1 MASDLPI
8 EALLRGATDRAGLRE
23 LLHALGLPADG
34 AAVTPVDAWCR
45 LPAPAGNAAGAAG
58 SPARCGSPP
67 EGRAPVVVA
76 TADRGGVRALAVE
89 LAGEVT
95 AQGVVWLARRVQ
107 ARDAGRPHLL
117 VVAGEGYRR
126 LAFVATGLDETPRP
140 RGVGRARPRR
150 SDVEALEELA
160 ARDGEAGAAL
170 ALRHARALERSR
182 VSGRFFREFRAQ
194 RDAVAAAWSGVPAG
208 ETAHRR
214 QLALLLLCR
223 LMFLYFLQR
232 DGHLGGDVAYVAT
245 LVARWRPGADG
256 RSFFRAVLQPLFF
269 GVLNTRPERRAPEAR
284 ALGELPYLN
293 GGLFERHALERAYPE
308 LDLPDGIV
316 AAAVARL
323 LERYRFTTQEPVE
336 AEVAASDLP
345 GIDPEML
352 GRVFEGLMAS
362 ERRGAT
368 GTFFTPAAV
377 VERLT
382 REAMATYLA
391 GRVGVD
397 EARVRRVLE
406 RPDRSAG
413 ADPLRR
419 ELLEAAR
426 AARVLDPACGSGAFL
441 VGALSRLALVRRAL
455 GEESADLRCDIV
467 ARALHGVD
475 LQEDAALLCA
485 LRLWLTLAAR
495 PAGAAGPPGPVPPLP
510 NLDRRIRQGD
520 ALVDPLDLVGAAAG
534 PGGPSVDRAV
544 RQAVR
549 RIEPLAA
556 RYLGAD
562 PQERPQVQREL
573 VQAEAA
579 LARAWL
585 AGARARLE
593 RRLREARAAAAA
605 RDLFGERPAE
615 AARAEAE
622 RASLER
628 ARAEIERLESTLET
642 AGGLPFFS
650 FGVHFADAALTG
662 FDLVLSNPPWVRAHR
677 WPAHLRRL
685 VGRRYRVCGSAGWR
699 GGAGAAPR
707 ASGAQ
712 VDLALLFLER
722 SLELLAPG
730 GVLGMVLP
738 AKLLRS
744 LYGSGGRRLLTEQ
757 ARLVSVQDH
766 SLDQRSV
773 FRADAFAMLVVAEKR
788 RAPPSGDEPVRV
800 TMIRR
805 RAAPLRFTVR
815 AAELPLAPGDP
826 DAPWLI
832 APPGVQR
839 ALRRMQA
846 AGARLGEQ
854 PGVRIRRGVVTGA
867 NDVLIVRRGEDKLG
881 GLAVIRAEGAF
892 AAGRRTGAGE
902 AAERYEAVVEAR
914 ALARLV
920 RGSGIGAWRY
930 DAPESVVWVHDDATG
945 VAGPAPARLGA
956 YLARHAARLEA
967 RTGWRPGRPL
977 GALFHVTPDTLRPK
991 VAWHDLAETLNA
1003 VALPARVVTGGV
1015 LRPLVPLNTVYFVP
1029 AACDADALL
1038 LAAYLN
1044 SLPVRVF
1051 ARAIAERAKDARFR
1065 FFAWVV
1071 GSIPLPADWRSDRNS
1086 RPLLELSREA
1096 HAAGRIGADAQA
1108 RLDEHVAR
1116 AYGLRAEDVA
1126 ELARFD
1132 RWLRGEP

>member
-1 MASDLPI
+1 MASDPPI
-8 EALLRGATDRAGLRE
+8 EALLRRASDRAGLRE
-23 LLHALGLPADG
+23 LLRALGLPAEP
-34 AAVTPVDAWCR
+34 AAATAAIPADA
-45 LPAPAGNAAGAAG
+45 A
-58 SPARCGSPP
+58 
-67 EGRAPVVVA
+67 APVVVA
-76 TADRGGVRALAVE
+76 EADRGGLRALAVE
-89 LAGEVT
+89 IAGEVR
-95 AQGVVWLARRVQ
+95 AEDVACLARRIQ
-107 ARDAGRPHLL
+107 AGDAGRPHLL

-126 LAFVATGLDETPRP
+126 LAFVAAGLDETPRP
-140 RGVGRARPRR
+140 LVVERARPRR

-160 ARDGEAGAAL
+160 AREGEAGAAL

-182 VSGRFFREFRAQ
+182 ISGRFFRDFRAQ
-194 RDAVAAAWSGVPAG
+194 RDAVAAAWSGVPD
-208 ETAHRR
+208 EEDAHRR

-232 DGHLGGDVAYVAT
+232 DGHLGGDEAYLPA
-245 LVARWRPGADG
+245 LVAGWRPDGGG
-256 RSFFRAVLQPLFF
+256 RSFFRSVLQPLFF
-269 GVLNTRPERRAPEAR
+269 GALNTRPERRTAEAR

-308 LDLPDGIV
+308 LDLPDGVV
-316 AAAVARL
+316 ADSFDRL

-336 AEVAASDLP
+336 AEVAAPDLP

-362 ERRGAT
+362 ERRGLT

-377 VERLT
+377 VDRLT
-382 REAMATYLA
+382 REATATYLA
-391 GRVGVD
+391 GRTGVG
-397 EARVRRVLE
+397 EARVREALDGR
-406 RPDRSAG
+406 DRSAPG
-413 ADPLRR
+413 AALRR

-441 VGALSRLALVRRAL
+441 VGALSRLAAVRRAL
-455 GEESADLRCDIV
+455 GEEPGGVRRDIV

-485 LRLWLTLAAR
+485 LRLWLTLAVRAR
-495 PAGAAGPPGPVPPLP
+495 VAARASGPVPPLP

-534 PGGPSVDRAV
+534 PGGAVVDLAV
-544 RQAVR
+544 RQSVR

-573 VQAEAA
+573 AAAEGA

-585 AGARARLE
+585 SSARARLE
-593 RRLREARAAAAA
+593 RRQRESRARAAD
-605 RDLFGERPAE
+605 RDLFGERPVE

-622 RASLER
+622 RAALAR
-628 ARAEIERLESTLET
+628 ARAEIGRLETTLET

-650 FGVHFADAALTG
+650 FGVHFADATMAG

-699 GGAGAAPR
+699 GAGGSAPR
-707 ASGAQ
+707 GSGSQ

-788 RAPPSGDEPVRV
+788 RAPASADEPVRV

-805 RAAPLRFTVR
+805 RAEPLRFSV
-815 AAELPLAPGDP
+815 AASELPLVRDDP
-826 DAPWLI
+826 DAPWMI
-832 APPGVQR
+832 APPAVQR

-846 AGARLGEQ
+846 AGPRLGEQ

-867 NDVLIVRRGEDKLG
+867 NDVLVVREAEDKLG
-881 GLAVIRAEGAF
+881 GLAVVRAEGAF
-892 AAGRRTGAGE
+892 AAVRRNGDRAS
-902 AAERYEAVVEAR
+902 ADRYEAVVEA
-914 ALARLV
+914 AGLARLV
-920 RGSGIGAWRY
+920 RGSGIGAWRF
-930 DAPESVVWVHDDATG
+930 DAPERVVWVHDDATG
-945 VAGPAPARLGA
+945 AAASASPRLGA

-967 RTGWRPGRPL
+967 RTGWRPGRPA

-1003 VALPARVVTGGV
+1003 VALPARMATGGMA
-1015 LRPLVPLNTVYFVP
+1015 RPLVPLNTVYFVP
-1029 AACDADALL
+1029 AECDAEALL
-1038 LAAYLN
+1038 LASYLN

-1051 ARAIAERAKDARFR
+1051 ARSIAERAKDARFR

-1071 GSIPLPADWRSDRNS
+1071 GAIPLPAGWRTDRNA
-1086 RPLLELSREA
+1086 RPLLELSRDA
-1096 HAAGRIGADAQA
+1096 HADGRIGTDAQA
-1108 RLDEHVAR
+1108 RLDERVAR
-1116 AYGLRAEDVA
+1116 AYGLRGEELA
-1126 ELARFD
+1126 ELAGFD
-1132 RWLRGEP
+1132 RWLRGA